1 MNKFAEISSNKNS
14 TELVPHSIEAE
25 QQLLGGILNNND
37 LFYSLEDKID
47 PEHFYDPIHARI
59 FDVISTRIKDGKL
72 ASAVTVNTFLTED
85 QGLKELGGS
94 AYLAQLM
101 AGSVASSAI
110 KDYSKLVYDLAV
122 RRELIVLGQEI
133 SSRAQSIK
141 VDEQPEEQIILAEQ
155 NLYKIGD
162 SGKSETGF
170 KSFLKALGEAV
181 QVANAAHH
189 RDGNLAGISTG
200 FIDLDKKMGGLH
212 SSDLIILAGRPSMGK
227 TSLATNIAYNIAK
240 SFQKRDNPDGS
251 SETLDGG
258 IVGFYSLEMSA
269 EQLAARILSETAEIP
284 SEQIRRGDMTENEF
298 RRFVEAAKSIESSPL
313 YIDDT
318 PALIVNNR

>member
-1 MNKFAEISSNKNS
+1 MNKFAEINSNKNPADM
-14 TELVPHSIEAE
+14 VPHSIEAE

-47 PEHFYDPIHARI
+47 PEHFYDPVHSRI
-59 FDVISTRIKDGKL
+59 FDVVSNRIKDGKL

-85 QGLKELGGS
+85 EGLRELGGS
-94 AYLAQLM
+94 SYLAQLM

-110 KDYSKLVYDLAV
+110 KDYSKLVYDLAI
-122 RRELIVLGQEI
+122 RRELIALGQEI

-170 KSFLKALGEAV
+170 KSFLKALNEAV

-240 SFQKRDNPDGS
+240 SFHKRDNPDGS
-251 SETLDGG
+251 SETIDGG

-313 YIDDT
+313 Y
-318 PALIVNNR
+318 R